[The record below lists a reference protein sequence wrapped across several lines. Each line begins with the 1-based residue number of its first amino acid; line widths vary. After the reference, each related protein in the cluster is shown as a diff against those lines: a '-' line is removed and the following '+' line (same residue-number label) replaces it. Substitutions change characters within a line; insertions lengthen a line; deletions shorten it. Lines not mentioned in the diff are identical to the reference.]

1 MSIVMVSNV
10 GSNTLP
16 KLTSRFQK
24 ITIYSSGGIR
34 KMISGKI
41 NRENLNGQENIIIKV
56 SEAVLISSILKKNV
70 TR

>member
-34 KMISGKI
+34 KMISGEI
-41 NRENLNGQENIIIKV
+41 NRKNLNGQEKII
-56 SEAVLISSILKKNV
+56 LYN
-70 TR
+70 